1 MHAFYNRDGN
11 PGWMEVG
18 RTLMRADA
26 MRNRKRILEVALE
39 TFAAEGLSVP
49 VAEIARRAGV
59 GTGTVSRHFPTKDS
73 LYEAIVRHM
82 VTGIVDKARELAAT
96 RDPGS
101 AFFEFFALMVEQ
113 TAMNRGLSQAMSGT
127 GFDVDAVAFAPEH
140 NLLTVKDELLAGA
153 QKAGAVR
160 SDITRA
166 DVKALMVGCLAREQ
180 QGHDPDA
187 RKRMIDVACAGMRA
201 QR

>member
-1 MHAFYNRDGN
+1 
-11 PGWMEVG
+11 
-18 RTLMRADA
+18 MRADA
-26 MRNRKRILEVALE
+26 QRNRKRVLEAALD

-73 LYEAIVRHM
+73 LYEAIVLHL
-82 VTGIVDKARELAAT
+82 VSGIVDRARELAET
-96 RDPGS
+96 RDPGE

-113 TAMNRGLSQAMSGT
+113 IAVNRGLSQAMSGS
-127 GFDVDAVAFAPEH
+127 GFDVEAVAFDPEH
-140 NLLTVKDELLAGA
+140 NLLAVEDELLAGA

-160 SDITRA
+160 PDITRA

-180 QGHDPDA
+180 QALDPDA
-187 RKRMIDVACAGMRA
+187 RKRMIDMACAGLRS
-201 QR
+201 QP